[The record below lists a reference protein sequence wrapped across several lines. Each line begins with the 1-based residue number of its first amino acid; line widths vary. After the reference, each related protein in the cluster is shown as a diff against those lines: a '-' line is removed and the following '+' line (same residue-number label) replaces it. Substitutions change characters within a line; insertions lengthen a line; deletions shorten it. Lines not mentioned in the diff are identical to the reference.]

1 MKLSAVNQ
9 YSLVTGEFLLL
20 EQKQF
25 ERKREK
31 KMNQLKEQIIS
42 FTVELEDKE
51 KTYELLKK
59 KLESERNDF
68 ASVEDTLTRKYQQL
82 LSVSY
87 FVGSI

>member
-1 MKLSAVNQ
+1 MKLSALNQ
-9 YSLVTGEFLLL
+9 FSLVTGEFLLL

-25 ERKREK
+25 EKEK

>member
-1 MKLSAVNQ
+1 
-9 YSLVTGEFLLL
+9 
-20 EQKQF
+20 
-25 ERKREK
+25 
-31 KMNQLKEQIIS
+31 MNQLKEQIIS

-82 LSVSY
+82 LSVSHCW
-87 FVGSI
+87 FHLNQFLIWTFH